1 MDTDVHFLY
10 DLPTDSRLLDNVQLK
25 WTDNQHKLYEG
36 DISFFFNNI
45 ILHRS
50 KLHSSKPFF
59 DSLAQ
64 PRICSPQMM
73 VTEIK
78 FGKLNSLTANPP
90 ECFYPPLAQNLFWP
104 TVCLLLDII

>member
-25 WTDNQHKLYEG
+25 KTDNQHKLYKG
-36 DISFFFNNI
+36 DISFFNNI

-59 DSLAQ
+59 DSPAQ
-64 PRICSPQMM
+64 PRICSPHMM

-78 FGKLNSLTANPP
+78 LGKLN
-90 ECFYPPLAQNLFWP
+90 
-104 TVCLLLDII
+104 